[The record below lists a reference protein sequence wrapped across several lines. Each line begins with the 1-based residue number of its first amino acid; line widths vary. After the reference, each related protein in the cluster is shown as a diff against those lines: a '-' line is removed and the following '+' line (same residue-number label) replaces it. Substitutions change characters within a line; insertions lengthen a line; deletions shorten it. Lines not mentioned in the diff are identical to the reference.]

1 MKNIPL
7 LIGTILGTL
16 ILVVGAAV
24 MFSGTAP
31 VDDQGQVVVD
41 EALVTGTARH
51 TLGADPTA
59 SESAQVVTV
68 VEFSDFQC
76 PACKASQPAIT
87 QVMQRYP
94 DSVRL
99 VFRHFPLDSIH
110 PNARLAAQASE
121 AVSQLDSEQF
131 WPFHDSLFENQQ
143 KWADIRDRDELKD
156 TFGQYAEGLG
166 IDKTQFL
173 ERMEDNSIA
182 EIVSQDVSSGTQLG
196 VNATP
201 TFYVNGIKTTA
212 PQLLATVESLLSN
225 TK

>member
-7 LIGTILGTL
+7 LVGTILGTL
-16 ILVVGAAV
+16 ILVIGAA
-24 MFSGTAP
+24 MIFSNTSP
-31 VDDQGQVVVD
+31 VDEQGKVVVD
-41 EALVTGTARH
+41 ETQAIGSARH
-51 TLGADPTA
+51 SLGADPEA
-59 SESAQVVTV
+59 STSAQVVTI

-76 PACKASQPAIT
+76 PACKVSQPAVA
-87 QVMQRYP
+87 QVMQHHS

-99 VFRHFPLDSIH
+99 IFRHFPLDSIH
-110 PNARLAAQASE
+110 PNARLAAQASV
-121 AVSQLDSEQF
+121 AVSELNSEQF
-131 WPFHDSLFENQQ
+131 WSFHDLLFENQQ
-143 KWADIRDRDELKD
+143 KWADIKDRDELKD
-156 TFGQYAEGLG
+156 TFAQYAEGLG

-182 EIVSQDVSSGTQLG
+182 EIVTQDVSSGTQLG
-196 VNATP
+196 VTATP